1 MRRSDDPST
10 AELLE
15 MRLKNL
21 ERYNDQIELG
31 EDAKE
36 RKPAL
41 LEEIGEL
48 FDQLWEEEYHGAKY

>member
-10 AELLE
+10 TELLS
-15 MRLKNL
+15 MRLEDL
-21 ERYNDQIELG
+21 RRYNDQIELG

-36 RKPAL
+36 RKPRL

-48 FDQLWEEEYHGAKY
+48 FDQLWEEEHHGVKH

>member
-10 AELLE
+10 TELLS
-15 MRLKNL
+15 MRLEDL
-21 ERYNDQIELG
+21 RRYNDQIELG

-36 RKPAL
+36 RKPRL

-48 FDQLWEEEYHGAKY
+48 FDQLWEEEFHGAQH

>member
-36 RKPAL
+36 RKHAI

-48 FDQLWEEEYHGAKY
+48 FDQLWEEEFHGAKY

>member
-10 AELLE
+10 AELLS
-15 MRLKNL
+15 MRLEDL
-21 ERYNDQIELG
+21 RRYNDQIELG

-36 RKPAL
+36 RKPRL

-48 FDQLWEEEYHGAKY
+48 FDQLWEEEFHGAKY

>member
-10 AELLE
+10 TELLS
-15 MRLKNL
+15 MRLEDL
-21 ERYNDQIELG
+21 RRYNDQIELG

-36 RKPAL
+36 RKPRL

-48 FDQLWEEEYHGAKY
+48 FDQLWEEEYHGTKH

>member
-10 AELLE
+10 AELLS
-15 MRLKNL
+15 MRLEDL
-21 ERYNDQIELG
+21 RRYNDQIELG
-31 EDAKE
+31 EDAKK

-48 FDQLWEEEYHGAKY
+48 FDQFWEEEFHGAKH

>member
-1 MRRSDDPST
+1 
-10 AELLE
+10 
-15 MRLKNL
+15 MRLEDL
-21 ERYNDQIELG
+21 RRYNDQIELG

-48 FDQLWEEEYHGAKY
+48 FDQLWEEEFHGAKY

>member
-10 AELLE
+10 TELLS
-15 MRLKNL
+15 MRLEDL
-21 ERYNDQIELG
+21 RRYNDQIELG

-36 RKPAL
+36 RKPRL

-48 FDQLWEEEYHGAKY
+48 FDQLWEEEHRGAKH